1 MILGLS
7 FFYQWLDLKHHHH
20 GISFCL
26 FLWAVV
32 FLAKIKHHHYVQC
45 NLFLP
50 HQALQHISVNFNQ
63 SLDYK
68 WNWIQ
73 VSGRSYITLNPNI
86 SLDKIWSKVHYTLEQ
101 IFNPFSEHISWYQ
114 IGMSSNIS
122 CYERCV
128 YKHLFCQNLCFL
140 IQFSHI
146 RIFTQCLLHQKR
158 FLPVLCHYIISPYW
172 HVMWSLYV

>member
-50 HQALQHISVNFNQ
+50 HQALQHISVNFNL

-73 VSGRSYITLNPNI
+73 VSGQSYITLNPNI
-86 SLDKIWSKVHYTLEQ
+86 SLDKIWSKVHYKLEQ
-101 IFNPFSEHISWYQ
+101 IFNPFLEHISWYQ

-140 IQFSHI
+140 I
-146 RIFTQCLLHQKR
+146 
-158 FLPVLCHYIISPYW
+158 
-172 HVMWSLYV
+172 